1 MLDLCT
7 LGTGGTMPLPDR
19 ALSALYARVN
29 GHALLI
35 DCGEGTQ
42 VGVQRLGWGMQCI
55 DAILITHYHADH
67 CSGLPGML
75 LALTKAMRT
84 APLHIFGPV
93 GLTAVVSGL
102 RVIAP
107 QLSFP
112 IVLHELSG
120 QAEFDA
126 IGLHITAF
134 PVEHAMPCLGYRLH
148 LARQAAFDPQK
159 AKAQGIPLPLWKV
172 LQRGETVQADG
183 LTFRPED
190 VMGAPRKGITVLYAT
205 DTRPVD
211 VIAEMGFRCDLMI
224 LEGMYGAEE
233 KLPLAVKNHHM
244 LFREAAALARDAEA
258 GRLLLTHFSTSMES
272 PEDFLQ
278 NAQDIFP
285 DTALASD
292 GMTLMLQYP

>member
-19 ALSALYARVN
+19 ALSALYVRVN
-29 GHALLI
+29 GRALLI

-55 DAILITHYHADH
+55 DAILITHFHADH

-84 APLHIFGPV
+84 APLHIYGPM
-93 GLTAVVSGL
+93 GLTQVVNGL

-120 QAEFDA
+120 QTEFDA

-134 PVEHAMPCLGYRLH
+134 PLDHAMPCLGYRLH

-159 AKAQGIPLPLWKV
+159 AQSRGVPLPMWKL
-172 LQRGETVQADG
+172 LQRGETVEVNG
-183 LTFRPED
+183 LTIRPED
-190 VMGAPRKGITVLYAT
+190 VMGAPRQGITVLYAT

-211 VIAEMGFRCDLMI
+211 AIADLGFRCDLMI

-233 KLPLAVKNHHM
+233 KLPLAIKNHHM

-258 GRLLLTHFSTSMES
+258 SRLLLTHFSTSMDA
-272 PEDFLQ
+272 PEDYLQ
-278 NAQDIFP
+278 NAQNIFP
-285 DTALASD
+285 DAALATD
-292 GMTLMLQYP
+292 GMTLTLQYP